1 MFSRPLL
8 LALLQCSIGIGCGG
22 SSATTCTTDDQC
34 ASHFCK
40 LDGTCGPAAVDAP
53 PGTTDA
59 PIDGTSAACTPNHDG
74 QITLAELPLVPGRS
88 ATFRI
93 ATNATWD
100 TAGHAN
106 GDGSR
111 SWDLTGQLS
120 GDADHMLAL
129 ASPAGAWWQA
139 DFASATYATTLS
151 SSSDLLGV
159 FALDASGL
167 TLLGVVSPAGG
178 ATRTELTYDPPAKIV
193 ALPIAA
199 GATWSS
205 TSTVSGLAQGVGAAY
220 TEKYAS
226 RVDQVGTLAAPYGTF
241 PVLRIATDMTRT
253 SGLATLASNRTFTWA
268 AECFGFV
275 ATVTSQSFETGSE
288 FSNDA
293 EVSRLAP

>member
-1 MFSRPLL
+1 MSSRSIL
-8 LALLQCSIGIGCGG
+8 LALLQCSTAIGCG
-22 SSATTCTTDDQC
+22 SSSGTTCTTDDQC
-34 ASHFCK
+34 PSHFCK

-53 PGTTDA
+53 PTVDA

-74 QITLAELPLVPGRS
+74 MIALGELPLVAGRS

-106 GDGSR
+106 SDGSR

-120 GDADHMLAL
+120 GDADQMLTL
-129 ASPAGAWWQA
+129 AAPAGAWWQA
-139 DFASATYATTLS
+139 DFPGATYATTLAAG
-151 SSSDLLGV
+151 SDLVGV

-167 TLLGVVSPAGG
+167 TLLGVVSPAAG

-193 ALPIAA
+193 ALPVAA
-199 GATWSS
+199 GGTWSS
-205 TSTVSGLAQGVGAAY
+205 TSTVSGLAQGVIVAY

-226 RVDQVGTLAAPYGTF
+226 RVDQVGTLATPYGSF

-275 ATVTSQSFETGSE
+275 ATVTSQSFETHAE
-288 FSNDA
+288 FSDDA